1 MLHPALKAMSR
12 LASNR
17 NYDVLDNH
25 ADRFKKPDKEFE
37 PRIKNTNS
45 ESHLGKNSSCYQAP
59 RRRRRKQQQ
68 QQEPQMQNK
77 SNESL
82 IKPSINN
89 SNISFRDNDDDDD
102 DYDEEEEDA
111 ETNQDNE
118 NDFRIIKKSSKRLI
132 KEDDLNTKSF
142 IEKFVQNNFFKIIR
156 FKLNFFS
163 LK

>member
-25 ADRFKKPDKEFE
+25 ADRFKKPDNEFE
-37 PRIKNTNS
+37 PRIKITSS

-68 QQEPQMQNK
+68 QEPQNK

-89 SNISFRDNDDDDD
+89 SNISFRDNDN
-102 DYDEEEEDA
+102 DYDEEEEEDTKTNRSD
-111 ETNQDNE
+111 ETYQDNE
-118 NDFRIIKKSSKRLI
+118 NDFRIVKKSSKRLI

-142 IEKFVQNNFFKIIR
+142 TEKLV
-156 FKLNFFS
+156 
-163 LK
+163 

>member
-37 PRIKNTNS
+37 PRIKNTSS

-68 QQEPQMQNK
+68 QEPQNK

-89 SNISFRDNDDDDD
+89 SNISFRDNDN
-102 DYDEEEEDA
+102 DYDEEEEEEDTKTNRSD
-111 ETNQDNE
+111 ETYQDNE
-118 NDFRIIKKSSKRLI
+118 NDFRIVKKSSKRLI

-142 IEKFVQNNFFKIIR
+142 IEKFV
-156 FKLNFFS
+156 
-163 LK
+163 

>member
-1 MLHPALKAMSR
+1 MYSNKTKMLHPALKAMSR

-45 ESHLGKNSSCYQAP
+45 ESHLGKNPSCYQAP

-68 QQEPQMQNK
+68 QEPQIQNK

-89 SNISFRDNDDDDD
+89 SNISFRDNDDD
-102 DYDEEEEDA
+102 YDEEEEDT

-142 IEKFVQNNFFKIIR
+142 IEKFVQNNF
-156 FKLNFFS
+156 